1 MSKVSETTL
10 EINLGA
16 IKGNFDFLKSK
27 LHGNTLFL
35 AVVKAFAYGSDSIVV
50 SKYLEKIGVD
60 YFAGCTQMLE
70 AGADFLV
77 KRPLAEI
84 PQFCDTLGLGQRARN
99 LQP

>member
-1 MSKVSETTL
+1 
-10 EINLGA
+10 
-16 IKGNFDFLKSK
+16 
-27 LHGNTLFL
+27 
-35 AVVKAFAYGSDSIVV
+35 
-50 SKYLEKIGVD
+50 
-60 YFAGCTQMLE
+60 MLE

>member
-1 MSKVSETTL
+1 MESCG
-10 EINLGA
+10 I
-16 IKGNFDFLKSK
+16 GNS
-27 LHGNTLFL
+27 
-35 AVVKAFAYGSDSIVV
+35 AGSSFI
-50 SKYLEKIGVD
+50 SVD